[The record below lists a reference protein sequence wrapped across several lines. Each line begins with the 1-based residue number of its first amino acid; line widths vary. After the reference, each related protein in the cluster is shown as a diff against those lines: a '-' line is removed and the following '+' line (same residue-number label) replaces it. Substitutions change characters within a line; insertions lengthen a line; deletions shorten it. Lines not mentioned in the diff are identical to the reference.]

1 MNTEKLSIKRAHCSY
16 YENVKSK
23 QNRVITL
30 AQFVTAIRSGRWKK
44 AVEDYRRLKA
54 EGKLKEAESIKGG
67 LPGIVSAGVCEGGH
81 SKQNV
86 VSFSQFLML
95 DIDDYEGDIHELIHK
110 LYEIPWVQ
118 AAWISVSGTGAKAE
132 VAVEVDSV
140 EEYEKQAYPIVSQY
154 FSRLLDTP
162 MDMHCRD
169 LSRIC
174 YASYDPDAFYKETE
188 CLPFPWREEWEKS
201 QSETVGLKI
210 EGKNE
215 EKKAEIPESSMKSD
229 KNASS
234 GLVKKFLDDFIEQR
248 PYVRNHRHDFQLAL
262 GREACRAGMS
272 ESDFDE
278 LVKQAVSRLSMPDCE
293 GPEIKRNL
301 TDAYRF
307 AELNP
312 LNPLLR
318 LGSMG
323 SKGPR
328 APFAREEDMED
339 WQEETSARN
348 REMRLASP
356 CLPDWIF
363 ESLPTLLAD
372 GVKVAKDKR
381 QRDMLFLSMLTNLSG
396 CMPKVKMVYDDTDI
410 YPNLFLAVIASS
422 ASGKGVMAHA
432 ARLAYPIQ
440 KLLDEENALKQHQ
453 YEENQILWEQER
465 QRALKEKRKPDMKLR
480 PEPVR
485 KKTLIVPADVS
496 RTQLIQRMSCS
507 PDGIILNVSEMDTLR
522 TAMGA
527 EYGRFDDLMRACF
540 HHEMFGSDFKGDKQ
554 QYMVYCPKLAFCA
567 SGTPSQFYKLCP
579 SAENGAYSRYL
590 IYMAEQE
597 TEFRLMS
604 PSGSRRTRNEV
615 FLDLSGKV
623 LEMYR
628 FLKESPTEVKLTADQ
643 WDWHLSHYQGV
654 LQNVQLEESEGPVS
668 VVLRHGLNTARLAMI
683 FTALRKFDER
693 WAFHEM
699 TCSEEDFRRAMA
711 VIEVLLHHSLTLS
724 TTLRKEVGSPI
735 EMRHYFRVLEA
746 LEALPAKF
754 RYTDL
759 MDALRSS
766 GISISTAK
774 RIRFRLLDMQIIEQ
788 EDETYRFKNRKW
800 RLVLKNKGGELGSR

>member
-1 MNTEKLSIKRAHCSY
+1 
-16 YENVKSK
+16 
-23 QNRVITL
+23 
-30 AQFVTAIRSGRWKK
+30 
-44 AVEDYRRLKA
+44 
-54 EGKLKEAESIKGG
+54 
-67 LPGIVSAGVCEGGH
+67 
-81 SKQNV
+81 
-86 VSFSQFLML
+86 
-95 DIDDYEGDIHELIHK
+95 
-110 LYEIPWVQ
+110 
-118 AAWISVSGTGAKAE
+118 
-132 VAVEVDSV
+132 
-140 EEYEKQAYPIVSQY
+140 
-154 FSRLLDTP
+154 
-162 MDMHCRD
+162 
-169 LSRIC
+169 
-174 YASYDPDAFYKETE
+174 
-188 CLPFPWREEWEKS
+188 
-201 QSETVGLKI
+201 
-210 EGKNE
+210 
-215 EKKAEIPESSMKSD
+215 
-229 KNASS
+229 
-234 GLVKKFLDDFIEQR
+234 
-248 PYVRNHRHDFQLAL
+248 
-262 GREACRAGMS
+262 
-272 ESDFDE
+272 
-278 LVKQAVSRLSMPDCE
+278 
-293 GPEIKRNL
+293 
-301 TDAYRF
+301 
-307 AELNP
+307 
-312 LNPLLR
+312 
-318 LGSMG
+318 
-323 SKGPR
+323 
-328 APFAREEDMED
+328 
-339 WQEETSARN
+339 
-348 REMRLASP
+348 
-356 CLPDWIF
+356 
-363 ESLPTLLAD
+363 
-372 GVKVAKDKR
+372 
-381 QRDMLFLSMLTNLSG
+381 
-396 CMPKVKMVYDDTDI
+396 
-410 YPNLFLAVIASS
+410 
-422 ASGKGVMAHA
+422 
-432 ARLAYPIQ
+432 
-440 KLLDEENALKQHQ
+440 
-453 YEENQILWEQER
+453 
-465 QRALKEKRKPDMKLR
+465 MKLR

-746 LEALPAKF
+746 LETLPAKF

>member
-1 MNTEKLSIKRAHCSY
+1 
-16 YENVKSK
+16 
-23 QNRVITL
+23 
-30 AQFVTAIRSGRWKK
+30 
-44 AVEDYRRLKA
+44 
-54 EGKLKEAESIKGG
+54 
-67 LPGIVSAGVCEGGH
+67 
-81 SKQNV
+81 
-86 VSFSQFLML
+86 
-95 DIDDYEGDIHELIHK
+95 
-110 LYEIPWVQ
+110 
-118 AAWISVSGTGAKAE
+118 
-132 VAVEVDSV
+132 
-140 EEYEKQAYPIVSQY
+140 
-154 FSRLLDTP
+154 
-162 MDMHCRD
+162 
-169 LSRIC
+169 
-174 YASYDPDAFYKETE
+174 
-188 CLPFPWREEWEKS
+188 
-201 QSETVGLKI
+201 
-210 EGKNE
+210 
-215 EKKAEIPESSMKSD
+215 
-229 KNASS
+229 
-234 GLVKKFLDDFIEQR
+234 
-248 PYVRNHRHDFQLAL
+248 
-262 GREACRAGMS
+262 
-272 ESDFDE
+272 
-278 LVKQAVSRLSMPDCE
+278 
-293 GPEIKRNL
+293 
-301 TDAYRF
+301 
-307 AELNP
+307 
-312 LNPLLR
+312 
-318 LGSMG
+318 
-323 SKGPR
+323 
-328 APFAREEDMED
+328 
-339 WQEETSARN
+339 
-348 REMRLASP
+348 
-356 CLPDWIF
+356 
-363 ESLPTLLAD
+363 
-372 GVKVAKDKR
+372 
-381 QRDMLFLSMLTNLSG
+381 
-396 CMPKVKMVYDDTDI
+396 MPKVKMVYDDTDI
-410 YPNLFLAVIASS
+410 YPHLFLAVIASS

-440 KLLDEENALKQHQ
+440 KLMDEENARKQHQ

-604 PSGSRRTRNEV
+604 PSGSRRTRNEI

-623 LEMYR
+623 MEMYR

-643 WDWHLSHYQGV
+643 WDWHLAHYQGV

-746 LEALPAKF
+746 LETLPAKF

-759 MDALRSS
+759 NDSQRSS

-800 RLVLKNKGGELGSR
+800 RLVLRNKGGELGSR